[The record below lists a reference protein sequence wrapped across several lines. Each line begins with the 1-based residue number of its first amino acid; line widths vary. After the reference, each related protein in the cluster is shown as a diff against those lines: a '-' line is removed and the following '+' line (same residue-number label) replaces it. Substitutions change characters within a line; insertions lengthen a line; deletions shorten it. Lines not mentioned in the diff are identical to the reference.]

1 MSNPTFV
8 KISGAVSA
16 AVATND
22 TIVLDYP
29 AGYSSSTVKAA
40 GAKLWAEGLQYL
52 FSQTSGQFSVAY
64 SSDPDITI
72 TYLGSTSIP
81 AGTKFDFYLPVP
93 DALDALTDSTGGTAS
108 QTVASIT
115 AGASYAQADMTACKN
130 GLASIIAKI
139 TAIQTA
145 LKNANLNPS

>member
-16 AVATND
+16 AVDTNG

-29 AGYSSSTVKAA
+29 AGYSSSNVKSA

-93 DALDALTDSTGGTAS
+93 DALDALKTA
-108 QTVASIT
+108 
-115 AGASYAQADMTACKN
+115 ADPV
-130 GLASIIAKI
+130 LA
-139 TAIQTA
+139 
-145 LKNANLNPS
+145 